1 MSGEFSDQMG
11 SSLLDDWKLRGQAAG
26 RQDSPLEKY
35 ANFLLTPIEGQ
46 PDLSWTR
53 WSVRR
58 QAQFSGSRTVVRRFF
73 QRHKITFKKKPERG
87 GAAARR
93 LRSACARVRVEP
105 GFAWKEYRAGVYRD
119 LGAVTAAGVAG
130 RSIIS
135 FVANNVQH
143 RVRSLNKHFVSCV
156 RKVHSATEL

>member
-1 MSGEFSDQMG
+1 MG
-11 SSLLDDWKLRGQAAG
+11 SSLPDDWKLRGKPRG
-26 RQDSPLEKY
+26 GSTSPLEKY

-46 PDLSWTR
+46 PDLTLDEVVCAMR
-53 WSVRR
+53 KRKL
-58 QAQFSGSRTVVRRFF
+58 SGSRTAVWRFF

-93 LRSACARVRVEP
+93 LRSACARVRAEP

-130 RSIIS
+130 WPIIS
-135 FVANNVQH
+135 FVANNAQALKF
-143 RVRSLNKHFVSCV
+143 VR
-156 RKVHSATEL
+156 